1 MAVMIAL
8 PWPTAVTRPSDET
21 VATASSDELQ
31 TASPAPSGATVAV
44 SWTVSPTLVI
54 VKVAGDTVTDCTSHV
69 TVTWHVALLPPAVA
83 VTVAVPLFTPVTNPF
98 SDTVATCVSEELHD
112 TFFSVASLGV
122 TSACS

>member
-1 MAVMIAL
+1 MIAL

-83 VTVAVPLFTPVTNPF
+83 VTVAVPLYLFLRSFFGSYFCLQLIGLVTF
-98 SDTVATCVSEELHD
+98 QTDT
-112 TFFSVASLGV
+112 
-122 TSACS
+122 